1 MLMHRKLV
9 YDSGIHPER
18 NAENNHVT
26 LKMVLFGF
34 FMYMFL
40 VIPVLSLLVVGSLNL
55 GSEFVIPVAT
65 AWLLVGIYICENHIC
80 RYIP

>member
-18 NAENNHVT
+18 NAGNNRVT
-26 LKMVLFGF
+26 LMLLFGF
-34 FMYMFL
+34 LMYMFL
-40 VIPVLSLLVVGSLNL
+40 VIPVLSLIVVGSLNL
-55 GSEFVIPVAT
+55 GSEFAIPVAT

-80 RYIP
+80 RYIL